1 MGEDEKRGE
10 VGGEREREREG
21 RRKEILAAVVFL
33 SVLFVCHLVLC
44 AF

>member
-21 RRKEILAAVVFL
+21 EGRRKEILAAAVFFVL
-33 SVLFVCHLVLC
+33 YFLFVT
-44 AF
+44 